1 MNYPINY
8 IENLL
13 KTDTTSNFDISS
25 SFNIVNMMN
34 ISKYG
39 NENLKWYEICKFQI
53 INTLKF
59 TLSRRKSP
67 QKFYTLSVLH
77 RCCIFVQLTSKYIL
91 YKDPLIYFDVELKR
105 REMRCRPLHE
115 IPETVNCNLS
125 YNDLDVCNIKQQSF
139 SKQFVA
145 KVVFAQTRT
154 ISRIPQKLPV
164 VFKKTRSVNNT
175 TYIMNLYM
183 PYQLQTLFYRQ
194 IIIIGYK

>member
-1 MNYPINY
+1 MKFVSFK
-8 IENLL
+8 LL
-13 KTDTTSNFDISS
+13 IRWSLPCQ
-25 SFNIVNMMN
+25 
-34 ISKYG
+34 G
-39 NENLKWYEICKFQI
+39 ERALK
-53 INTLKF
+53 NS
-59 TLSRRKSP
+59 TLSQYFIVAVYLFSW
-67 QKFYTLSVLH
+67 QANIY
-77 RCCIFVQLTSKYIL
+77 CM

-183 PYQLQTLFYRQ
+183 PYQL
-194 IIIIGYK
+194 